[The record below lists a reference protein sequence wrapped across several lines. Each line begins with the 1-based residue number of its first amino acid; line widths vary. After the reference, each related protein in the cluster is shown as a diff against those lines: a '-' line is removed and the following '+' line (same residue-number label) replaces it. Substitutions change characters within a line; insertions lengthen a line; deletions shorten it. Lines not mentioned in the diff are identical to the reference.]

1 MEILLLDVNGDLFY
15 DDMNMGD
22 NNTNKREL
30 QTIAGFSLHPI
41 NTCVQHALSNN
52 VNTTSR

>member
-1 MEILLLDVNGDLFY
+1 MEILLLDVNGDLLY

-22 NNTNKREL
+22 INTNKTEL
-30 QTIAGFSLHPI
+30 QTIVAFSLHPI
-41 NTCVQHALSNN
+41 NTYVQHALSNN